1 VDDGLAAR
9 VVNASR
15 VLMVAFHFP
24 PQRGSS
30 GIQRTLKFAQ
40 YLPGSGWEPL
50 VLTAHPRAHA
60 DTTPITPGS
69 LPPGLI
75 VRRAF
80 ALDTSRHLAIKGRYT
95 RLLALP
101 DRWVTWCLGAVPMG
115 LAMVRKYRPQV
126 LWSTYPIASAH
137 LIGMALHKLT
147 GLPWVADLRDPM
159 LDAVYPADPLSR
171 RFAGW
176 IEAKTIRNAARIV
189 CTTPGAVRHYR
200 QLFND
205 VAPERFCLIEN
216 GYDDEDFNA
225 AEADARNAAKPAGGP
240 LVMLHSGIVYPLE
253 RDPRPLFAALA
264 ALQAAGSLTPARFQ
278 LVLRAP
284 VHEAFLAQLIAQ
296 YGIDALV
303 TIAPPLPYRAALAE
317 MLGADALLLLQAAN
331 CNDQVPA
338 KLYEYL
344 RANKPLL
351 ALTDPQG
358 DTWAAIRAAGIDTLA
373 PLDDAAAIE
382 AALLEFVA
390 LAEAGKAPLAPE
402 TVRRSHAR
410 SARTVQLAALFDAVV
425 ADTRQAAKSSKAP

>member
-1 VDDGLAAR
+1 MVKPAR
-9 VVNASR
+9 R

-40 YLPGSGWEPL
+40 YLPRGGWQPL

-60 DTTPITPGS
+60 DTTPGPAA
-69 LPPGLI
+69 LPVDLI

-80 ALDTSRHLAIKGRYT
+80 ALDTARHLAIRGRYT
-95 RLLALP
+95 RLL
-101 DRWVTWCLGAVPMG
+101 
-115 LAMVRKYRPQV
+115 V

-137 LIGMALHKLT
+137 LIGLALHKLT

-159 LDAVYPADPLSR
+159 VDAVYPADRLSR
-171 RFAGW
+171 RVASW
-176 IEAKTIRNAARIV
+176 IEARTVRASARVV

-200 QLFND
+200 QLYAD
-205 VAPERFCLIEN
+205 VPPARFCLIEN
-216 GYDDEDFNA
+216 GYDDEDFDA
-225 AEADARNAAKPAGGP
+225 AEAAARAAVKPAGGP
-240 LVMLHSGIVYPLE
+240 LTMLHSGIIYPLE

-264 ALQAAGSLTPARFQ
+264 ALLADGTLTAQRFQ

-284 VHEAFLAQLIAQ
+284 VHEAFLTKLAAE
-296 YGIDALV
+296 YGIEALV
-303 TIAPPLPYRAALAE
+303 TIAPPLPYREALAE

-358 DTWAAIRAAGIDTLA
+358 DTWAAVRAAGIDTLA
-373 PLDDAAAIE
+373 PLDDAEKIA
-382 AALLEFVA
+382 AALRTFVA
-390 LAEAGKAPLAPE
+390 LAAAGQAPLAPDA
-402 TVRRSHAR
+402 VRKSHAR
-410 SARTVQLAALFDAVV
+410 SARTVQLATLFDAVV
-425 ADTRQAAKSSKAP
+425 AESEAGAARHAAKSSKAP

>member
-1 VDDGLAAR
+1 MDSRLAAR
-9 VVNASR
+9 VVANK

-40 YLPGSGWEPL
+40 YLPASGWQPL

-60 DTTPITPGS
+60 DTAPLLPGS
-69 LPPGLI
+69 LPQGLV

-101 DRWVTWCLGAVPMG
+101 DRWVTWCLGAVPAG
-115 LAMVRKYRPQV
+115 LSMIRQYRPAL

-137 LIGMALHKLT
+137 LIALMLHKLT

-159 LDAVYPADPLSR
+159 LDAVYPADRLSR
-171 RFAGW
+171 RVAGW
-176 IEAKTIRNAARIV
+176 IEARTIRAAARVV
-189 CTTPGAVRHYR
+189 CTTPGALRHYR
-200 QLFND
+200 QLFKD
-205 VAPERFCLIEN
+205 VPAERFCLIEN
-216 GYDDEDFNA
+216 GYDDEDFDA
-225 AEADARNAAKPAGGP
+225 AEADARAVVKPSCGP
-240 LVMLHSGIVYPLE
+240 LTMLHSGIVYPLE

-264 ALQAAGSLTPARFQ
+264 ALLADGSLTPARFQ

-284 VHEAFLAQLIAQ
+284 VHEAFLAELIDR
-296 YGIDALV
+296 YDIGSLV

-331 CNDQVPA
+331 CNEQVPA

-358 DTWAAIRAAGIDTLA
+358 DTWTAVRAAGIDTLA

-382 AALLEFVA
+382 AALRTFVA
-390 LAEAGKAPLAPE
+390 QAEAGTAPLAPAP
-402 TVRRSHAR
+402 VRRSHAR
-410 SARTVQLAALFDAVV
+410 SARTLQLAALFDAVV
-425 ADTRQAAKSSKAP
+425 AETRQAPKSSKAP